1 MNELLKAAVLAH
13 GGLERWN
20 KVKTVNVAGTIE
32 TKRERLG
39 MDFPSQDKRS
49 LFEPDR
55 VEGHRRDTPWDDIPH
70 TNVLR
75 RNVALQCPVQ
85 GIWHSRFS
93 AWEATTWRE
102 LCS

>member
-1 MNELLKAAVLAH
+1 VVIEKMD
-13 GGLERWN
+13 
-20 KVKTVNVAGTIE
+20 GTLIE
-32 TKRERLG
+32 ARDNPEKS
-39 MDFPSQDKRS
+39 F
-49 LFEPDR
+49 
-55 VEGHRRDTPWDDIPH
+55 EGHRRDTPWDDIPH

-93 AWEATTWRE
+93 AREAKTWRE